1 MSLDLNTLTPAQKSA
16 ATTTSSR
23 VGVIATA
30 GAGKTRTIIFRI
42 WYLTVYL
49 KAKLDSVLALSF
61 TNRGV
66 DKLKDDLVKN
76 GLSSFLEVLNVLTI
90 DKLAKC
96 IAEDYLGRTISQAD
110 FGSEEDM
117 FKEVLETA
125 THALENDLAIMSKY
139 QKMYPNILIDE
150 FQDVN
155 DAQFIFIQK
164 LLSPSSTLFVVGDD
178 DQNVFDWRGA
188 NAYYMTNFITYFPTG
203 EIHVLNECFRCSGH
217 IVTVMNSLICN
228 NSSRYPKVIK
238 TSNEPGDP
246 VTYRHF
252 DSFDKELRYILREI
266 DYLIDWDGYDQSDI
280 LLLYRTNEMVTA
292 ARRLLTEKGFSDVT
306 VSTMHS
312 AKGSENKIV
321 FVASVNER
329 YYPSTSPIE
338 SIEAERRVLFVGI
351 SRASTKLYIS
361 SSAVSIDEGKVK
373 LSRPSRFIS
382 EIASCCQMPLKRLSS
397 LTELSQGDNYYDL
410 TGEIFTFLYH
420 YKDNYY
426 FGDRTA
432 HLVAMDAAQ
441 ILATLYVT
449 Y

>member
-42 WYLTVYL
+42 WYLTTYL

-61 TNRGV
+61 TNKGV
-66 DKLKDDLVKN
+66 EEISHALVRY
-76 GLSSFLEVLNVLTI
+76 GLSSYRYSIALMTI

-110 FGSEEDM
+110 FSSEETM
-117 FKEVLETA
+117 FQEILTLA
-125 THALENDLAIMSKY
+125 TSALKSNAELYKKYSKTF
-139 QKMYPNILIDE
+139 QHILIDE

-155 DAQFIFIQK
+155 DEQFDFIQA
-164 LLSPSSTLFVVGDD
+164 LLSPSSSLFVVGDD
-178 DQNVFDWRGA
+178 DQNLYEWRGA
-188 NAYYMTNFITYFPTG
+188 NARYLTDFKTFFPLG
-203 EIHVLNECFRCSGH
+203 KIYVLDECFRCSGH
-217 IVTVMNSLICN
+217 IVTVMNQLIVHN
-228 NSSRYPKVIK
+228 TMRYPKVIK

-280 LLLYRTNEMVTA
+280 LILYRTNEMVTA
-292 ARRLLTEKGFSDVT
+292 ARRLLTAEGFSDVT
-306 VSTMHS
+306 VSTIHAS
-312 AKGSENKIV
+312 KGSESKIV
-321 FVASVNER
+321 FAASVNER
-329 YYPSTSPIE
+329 YFSPTSPIE

-351 SRASTKLYIS
+351 SRASTRLYIS
-361 SSAVSIDEGKVK
+361 SSAVSIDEGKEK

>member
-1 MSLDLNTLTPAQKSA
+1 M
-16 ATTTSSR
+16 
-23 VGVIATA
+23 
-30 GAGKTRTIIFRI
+30 
-42 WYLTVYL
+42 
-49 KAKLDSVLALSF
+49 
-61 TNRGV
+61 
-66 DKLKDDLVKN
+66 
-76 GLSSFLEVLNVLTI
+76 TI
-90 DKLAKC
+90 DKLAKN
-96 IAEDYLGRTISQAD
+96 IAEEYIGKEISQDD
-110 FGSEEDM
+110 FSSEENM
-117 FKEVLETA
+117 FQEILTLA
-125 THALENDLAIMSKY
+125 TSALKSNAEIYKKYSKAF
-139 QKMYPNILIDE
+139 QHILIDE

-155 DAQFIFIQK
+155 DEQFDFIQA
-164 LLSPSSTLFVVGDD
+164 LLSPSSSLFVVGDD
-178 DQNVFDWRGA
+178 DQNIYDWRGA
-188 NAYYMTNFITYFPTG
+188 NAHYMTNFITYFPTG
-203 EIHVLNECFRCSGH
+203 EIHVLNECFRCSGR

-228 NSSRYPKVIK
+228 NSSRYPKSIK
-238 TSNEPGDP
+238 TSNPPGDP
-246 VTYRHF
+246 VTYIHF
-252 DSFDKELRYILREI
+252 ESFDKELRYILREI

-280 LLLYRTNEMVTA
+280 LILYRTNEMVTA

-321 FVASVNER
+321 FVASVNDR

-351 SRASTKLYIS
+351 SRASTRLYIS